1 MAATVEQVVDAF
13 EYLYTNL
20 LDPAYAR
27 STKYAFYKEQQLLPL
42 TRAFLLG
49 YFADEMKAEHWSTLP
64 GCDTKY
70 GRIDFVIGGVAVELA
85 VRKRGGSKISLK
97 PKVNSTEIKKLL
109 CWPGKA
115 VLILF
120 DFDDDCL
127 DIEDIKEY
135 RTLPSMGKGH
145 WKKSPFNVAYF
156 HRAGKPRQVTLL
168 RRRIRA
174 RRLA

>member
-1 MAATVEQVVDAF
+1 MPATVEEVVEAF

-27 STKYAFYKEQQLLPL
+27 STNYAFYKEQQLLPL

-49 YFADEMKAEHWSTLP
+49 YFADEMQAEHWSTLP

-70 GRIDFVIGGVAVELA
+70 GRIDFVVGGVAVELA
-85 VRKRGGSKISLK
+85 VRKRGKAKSSLK
-97 PKVNSTEIKKLL
+97 PKVNQTEVKKLL

-120 DFDDDCL
+120 DFDDNPL
-127 DIEDIKEY
+127 DVDDIKEY
-135 RTLPSMGKGH
+135 RELPSLGKGR

-156 HRAGKPRQVTLL
+156 YRSGKPREVTLL
-168 RRRIRA
+168 RRRVRA
-174 RRLA
+174 RRFS